1 MVSTLTLNTPTH
13 AEAIRRLNTAFFLA
27 ARDAAR
33 ESVPFAVTAF
43 GVPEILAQ
51 WLLTAAPD
59 EVMALARLPVCA
71 FAVRLPTRAV
81 QTVCRP
87 GGPRPVDADGPLLAM
102 HTALLA
108 VGAAN
113 ECG

>member
-1 MVSTLTLNTPTH
+1 MVTPLTLSAPTH
-13 AEAIRRLNTAFFLA
+13 AQTIRRLNTAFFLA

-33 ESVPFAVTAF
+33 ESVPFAMAAF
-43 GVPEILAQ
+43 GVSQVLAQ

-59 EVMALARLPVCA
+59 EVMALAQLPVCA
-71 FAVRLPTRAV
+71 FAVRLPARAVATLCLPGRTRAV
-81 QTVCRP
+81 ET
-87 GGPRPVDADGPLLAM
+87 DGPVLAL

-108 VGAAN
+108 VGSAS

>member
-1 MVSTLTLNTPTH
+1 MVSTLTLNAPTH
-13 AEAIRRLNTAFFLA
+13 AETIRRLNTAFFLA

-71 FAVRLPTRAV
+71 FAVRLPARAV

-87 GGPRPVDADGPLLAM
+87 GPARAVATDGPLVAM

-108 VGAAN
+108 VGGAH